1 MTAIWEDQ
9 ISLHSRVD
17 PVFETVAPADTWVES
32 DAHPTDWASE
42 LGDITAELSRDQ
54 AVLPTTPDRE
64 GYFGPH
70 HFSYWASGLR
80 DHRNLMECTQRL
92 KLEVG
97 TYLDLGCASGRVIR
111 HFASQTP
118 DIRTLGCDINRKHVE
133 WVAQFLDPSVVAFQN
148 TSIPNLPLAD
158 GSVDL
163 VSAFSVFT
171 HIEALETT
179 WLMELDRILA
189 PGGVAWITV
198 HTEDTWLEMGDGWPL
213 YNAIKNHPEFEGN
226 ESGMDRDRV
235 VFRWKNDRSYSSN
248 VFYTWAY
255 LERVWGR
262 IFDIVETHRRLPVFQ
277 DVLVL
282 RKKP

>member
-17 PVFETVAPADTWVES
+17 PVFDTVAPAATWKDS
-32 DAHPTDWASE
+32 DAHPTNWDAE
-42 LGDITAELSRDQ
+42 LGDVSLELERDQ

-80 DHRNLMECTQRL
+80 DHRNLMAGAERLGVNVQR
-92 KLEVG
+92 
-97 TYLDLGCASGRVIR
+97 YLDMGCASGRVIR
-111 HFASQTP
+111 HFAAQTP
-118 DIRTLGCDINRKHVE
+118 EIKTLGCDINRKHIE
-133 WVAQFLDPSVVAFQN
+133 WVTQHLDPSVVAFQN

-189 PGGVAWITV
+189 PGGMAWITV
-198 HTEDTWLEMGDGWPL
+198 HTEDTWLEMGQGWPL
-213 YNAIKNHPEFEGN
+213 YNAIKNHPDFTDN
-226 ESGMDRDRV
+226 ASPMTSDRV

-248 VFYTWAY
+248 VFYTWNY

-282 RKKP
+282 RKKG